1 MTLEKLGN
9 LNDKKVSILGEDW
22 TIKIVNTDEKSS
34 IAKILKA
41 QSASMLTQLYR
52 REIWV
57 SINDYISTDETQQMP
72 NNNPAID
79 QDLTHELYHA
89 FYYESGLDSSAM
101 LPEDEA
107 WPRNETMIDW
117 NAKMFH
123 KILKARRDLGISDNF

>member
-22 TIKIVNTDEKSS
+22 TIKIVNTDEESV
-34 IAKILKA
+34 IARILRN
-41 QSASMLTQLYR
+41 QSAAMLTQLYR

-57 SINDYISTDETQQMP
+57 SINDYISTNETQQMP

-101 LPEDEA
+101 LSKDEA

>member
-22 TIKIVNTDEKSS
+22 TIKIVNTDEKSV
-34 IAKILKA
+34 IARILRN

-57 SINDYISTDETQQMP
+57 SINDYISTDESQQMP

>member
-22 TIKIVNTDEKSS
+22 TIKIVNTDEESV
-34 IAKILKA
+34 IARILRN
-41 QSASMLTQLYR
+41 QSAAMLTQLYR

-101 LPEDEA
+101 LSKDEA

>member
-22 TIKIVNTDEKSS
+22 TIKIVNTDEKSV
-34 IAKILKA
+34 IARVLRN

-57 SINDYISTDETQQMP
+57 SINDYISTDESQQMP

>member
-22 TIKIVNTDEKSS
+22 TIKIVNTDEKSV
-34 IAKILKA
+34 IARILRN

-57 SINDYISTDETQQMP
+57 SINDYISTDESQQMP

-79 QDLTHELYHA
+79 QDLTHELYHV

>member
-9 LNDKKVSILGEDW
+9 LNDKKFYILGEEW
-22 TIKIVNTDEKSS
+22 AIKIVNTDEKSS

-41 QSASMLTQLYR
+41 QNASMLTQLYR

-57 SINDYISTDETQQMP
+57 SVNGYISTDESQQMP